1 LIAAANVAGN
11 VPASALIPFL
21 HFVTQPPAMSIGEG
35 TIPIP
40 CAMHNRLG
48 KTTGG
53 AMNRVVHFELG
64 AVDPARAVDFY
75 QNVFGWEAQKWG
87 AEEYWLMKTGSSPEP
102 GIDGSILRNKDS
114 QPRTVNSI
122 QVSSIQEYAG
132 KVEQHGGQVVV
143 PKMTIPTVGYVAYC
157 KDTEGKI
164 FGIYQPD
171 HSAQ

>member
-1 LIAAANVAGN
+1 
-11 VPASALIPFL
+11 
-21 HFVTQPPAMSIGEG
+21 
-35 TIPIP
+35 
-40 CAMHNRLG
+40 
-48 KTTGG
+48 
-53 AMNRVVHFELG
+53 MNRVVHFELG
-64 AVDPARAVDFY
+64 AVDPARAVEFY
-75 QNVFGWEAQKWG
+75 KNVLGWEAQKWG

-102 GIDGSILRNKDS
+102 GIDGAILRNKDS

-122 QVSSIQEYAG
+122 QVSSIEEYTG

-157 KDTEGKI
+157 KDTEGNI